1 MSHARVELIVIAFPQ
16 DRLTGR
22 IVPALQDLIDR
33 RLVRA
38 IDLAFVEKDPDG
50 TVRTLSLSSVGDELR
65 EAFVPILAESTG
77 GITPPDLAELGEALD
92 PATAAAVLLFEHTWA
107 LPFTD
112 AVRESG
118 GQVLFSTQV
127 SADEVDAALDEP

>member
-33 RLVRA
+33 QLVRV

-50 TVRTLSLSSVGDELR
+50 TVRTLSLSSVGDELK
-65 EAFVPILAESTG
+65 EAFVPILAERTG
-77 GITPPDLAELGEALD
+77 GITQPDIDELGESLD
-92 PATAAAVLLFEHTWA
+92 PGTAAAVLLFEHVWA

-112 AVRESG
+112 AVRDSG

-127 SADEVDAALDEP
+127 AADEVDEALGEG